1 MMCRPVPTSCRGCCP
16 LFRSLFRVRTS
27 APAFVRGG
35 ARARRA
41 DSLPGAARRASPAS
55 LSRVAM
61 GEGGAA
67 DGAADGVGSDAKRR
81 RIASLD
87 RRLGA
92 GRRPGAPSP
101 GAPAGA
107 RAGGAAPA
115 RGPAHARAPRAAS
128 RGPASRGA
136 PDRAPPPRREPD
148 VGSSPRVD
156 PPRSGPRVARG
167 DVVGDPDASWY
178 APLDARALD
187 AVTTSAGVPPE
198 TRERVRRLG
207 DVADAET
214 RREFV
219 RGFLRDLATPGAA
232 PAKTLAP
239 DIHRVIRAKTEEKVL
254 LLDAAEVRADAAE
267 ARVREDAAR
276 ARRRV
281 GGGKGRGAALS
292 AAARR
297 RLGDPLALGNPPE
310 NHEDDTHPVGGGE
323 GPGGASAR
331 NPGGG
336 DGAATGRRRRNG
348 TGTLARGAPAPGPR
362 GGARAASRRV
372 GRVLAIGVPRTQE
385 RGHYTSPR
393 RRTRTGTRT
402 RTRTGGDDSSRRE
415 LRRFVR
421 SRSRSVRGRF
431 GVLGG
436 SRRRDVARGSD
447 VGEGRGGSS
456 RGSARGRRFSS
467 PRMIACA
474 RCLGGA
480 RSWRRGSR
488 GGGGGAGE
496 VIRSEEEEEGFRGED
511 AVEGGSRG
519 NREGVRKETNARET
533 DSGSAAARLEGLA
546 ARGVNDAM
554 RVECIV
560 GWTYRRLLR
569 RSMSREKAPLFI
581 CVTAPGS
588 RERDA

>member
-1 MMCRPVPTSCRGCCP
+1 
-16 LFRSLFRVRTS
+16 
-27 APAFVRGG
+27 
-35 ARARRA
+35 
-41 DSLPGAARRASPAS
+41 
-55 LSRVAM
+55 M
-61 GEGGAA
+61 GEG
-67 DGAADGVGSDAKRR
+67 GAADGVGSDAKRR

-148 VGSSPRVD
+148 VGSSPRAD
-156 PPRSGPRVARG
+156 PHRSGARVTRG

-207 DVADAET
+207 DAADAET

-219 RGFLRDLATPGAA
+219 RGFLRDLATPAAAAKSKSLPGDA

-267 ARVREDAAR
+267 ARAKEDAAR

-297 RLGDPLALGNPPE
+297 RLGDPLALVGNPLLG
-310 NHEDDTHPVGGGE
+310 NHEDDTPPVVGGKGSSR
-323 GPGGASAR
+323 GASAR
-331 NPGGG
+331 NTPVGG
-336 DGAATGRRRRNG
+336 DGAAAGRRRRNG
-348 TGTLARGAPAPGPR
+348 SIARGAPRPGLFSALAPLRAAWAAYSRSAFPER
-362 GGARAASRRV
+362 KNAVTPSVDASACLGARVVVTSHADPTWTRVEGVLARV
-372 GRVLAIGVPRTQE
+372 GAGAAFLVSEDDRVRAVPR
-385 RGHYTSPR
+385 RGA
-393 RRTRTGTRT
+393 
-402 RTRTGGDDSSRRE
+402 E
-415 LRRFVR
+415 L
-421 SRSRSVRGRF
+421 
-431 GVLGG
+431 
-436 SRRRDVARGSD
+436 
-447 VGEGRGGSS
+447 E
-456 RGSARGRRFSS
+456 
-467 PRMIACA
+467 
-474 RCLGGA
+474 
-480 RSWRRGSR
+480 
-488 GGGGGAGE
+488 
-496 VIRSEEEEEGFRGED
+496 
-511 AVEGGSRG
+511 
-519 NREGVRKETNARET
+519 
-533 DSGSAAARLEGLA
+533 ARLEGGRA
-546 ARGVNDAM
+546 V
-554 RVECIV
+554 RVK
-560 GWTYRRLLR
+560 Y
-569 RSMSREKAPLFI
+569 P
-581 CVTAPGS
+581 
-588 RERDA
+588 

>member
-1 MMCRPVPTSCRGCCP
+1 
-16 LFRSLFRVRTS
+16 
-27 APAFVRGG
+27 
-35 ARARRA
+35 
-41 DSLPGAARRASPAS
+41 
-55 LSRVAM
+55 M

-148 VGSSPRVD
+148 VGSSPRAD
-156 PPRSGPRVARG
+156 PQARVSRG

-207 DVADAET
+207 DAADAET

-232 PAKTLAP
+232 PGANANAKTLAP

-267 ARVREDAAR
+267 ARAKEDAAR

-297 RLGDPLALGNPPE
+297 RLGDPLALVGNPLLG
-310 NHEDDTHPVGGGE
+310 NHEDDTPPVVGGKGSSR
-323 GPGGASAR
+323 GASAR
-331 NPGGG
+331 NTPGGG
-336 DGAATGRRRRNG
+336 DGAAAGRRRRNG
-348 TGTLARGAPAPGPR
+348 SLARAPPRPGLFSALAPLRAAWAAYSRSAFPER
-362 GGARAASRRV
+362 KNAVTPSVDASACLGARVVVTSHADPTWVRVEGVLARV
-372 GRVLAIGVPRTQE
+372 GAGAAFLVSEDDRVRAVPR
-385 RGHYTSPR
+385 RGA
-393 RRTRTGTRT
+393 
-402 RTRTGGDDSSRRE
+402 E
-415 LRRFVR
+415 L
-421 SRSRSVRGRF
+421 
-431 GVLGG
+431 
-436 SRRRDVARGSD
+436 
-447 VGEGRGGSS
+447 E
-456 RGSARGRRFSS
+456 
-467 PRMIACA
+467 
-474 RCLGGA
+474 
-480 RSWRRGSR
+480 
-488 GGGGGAGE
+488 
-496 VIRSEEEEEGFRGED
+496 
-511 AVEGGSRG
+511 
-519 NREGVRKETNARET
+519 
-533 DSGSAAARLEGLA
+533 ARLEGGG
-546 ARGVNDAM
+546 RCG
-554 RVECIV
+554 
-560 GWTYRRLLR
+560 
-569 RSMSREKAPLFI
+569 
-581 CVTAPGS
+581 
-588 RERDA
+588 